1 MNSYYQILLDK
12 VVEAVCSIAAI
23 KAIAAKN
30 EIKAMCERDRR
41 SLGQKFR
48 WMK

>member
-1 MNSYYQILLDK
+1 MNYLFAQLLMS
-12 VVEAVCSIAAI
+12 VYMEIER
-23 KAIAAKN
+23 KANKAQR

>member
-1 MNSYYQILLDK
+1 MNHLFAQLLMS
-12 VVEAVCSIAAI
+12 VYAGIEANADRAI
-23 KAIAAKN
+23 K